1 MKDIKDY
8 IIESTQSEDLQSEIS
23 LALKEFG
30 SVRNGFKVA
39 NIDDIID
46 ALYKI
51 EFDYDEENSDDDKLS
66 FVGNYIDTK
75 YELDL
80 YIEDRVKGKV
90 KIKSF
95 NVFEV

>member
-1 MKDIKDY
+1 MKDIKEY

-30 SVRNGFKVA
+30 SVRNGFKMA

-51 EFDYDEENSDDDKLS
+51 EFDYDEENSDDDKLL
-66 FVGNYIDTK
+66 FVGNYIDTQ